1 VNARPSYFHIH
12 LVSDA
17 TGETLMAVSRAAA
30 AQYAG
35 IRAVEHI
42 HSMVRSPRQ
51 IEEIL
56 GQIERSPGI
65 VLYTLVDRALSGRLE
80 AGCRDKAVPCLSV
93 LDPILLVFQSYLG
106 AASEPRVGAQHALD
120 ADYFR
125 RIEALNFTMMQDD
138 GQQPENLDRADVV
151 LIGVSRSS
159 KTPTSIYLANR
170 GIRTA
175 NVPLV
180 PGVPPPPQ
188 LLTATRPLICALVA
202 SPERIVALRQ
212 NRILSLNAIGADQSY
227 TDKAA
232 IAAEIA
238 FTRRLCARYGWPV
251 IDVTRRSI
259 EETAAAVLA
268 LYRARQSGAPSDV
281 DVPDAVP

>member
-1 VNARPSYFHIH
+1 
-12 LVSDA
+12 
-17 TGETLMAVSRAAA
+17 MAVSRAAA

-65 VLYTLVDRALSGRLE
+65 VLYTLVDRALSERLE